1 MMGILVDDAVV
12 VSENTKRLR
21 QSGMTPL
28 DASVTGASQMAHPV
42 IFSALTTMLA
52 FAPLLLMDG
61 ANSDFLR
68 PFPVAVIALL
78 LASLLESLCLLPG
91 HLAHIPA
98 HIQPQERAGF
108 ERLRDFYGRAI
119 RACLRH
125 RAITLTVFIAGFIA
139 IMMLGAATIRFSLY
153 PDLDIDTIHVKVELP
168 TGSRFQETVAVVEEL
183 ERDLKTRVEPADLR
197 NITSVIGHHN
207 TDFYGAVEGMSK
219 AWALISIQLEPLG
232 HRSSDTSSHALV
244 DELQRWL
251 ASRSDSFTAQVQV
264 QTDVPTTGKPVEVE
278 VISNSADR
286 YVVAEQI
293 QAWLADHPAVSTQWN
308 SYNPGEDVI
317 DLEINHALLASRGLT
332 VAQVSQA
339 IAVAMDGLLI
349 DELQTLDERVRYRL
363 HMAPDTANQ
372 LNTLQ
377 RLVIINERGE
387 PIFLNAVAGFAVR
400 PGDASIKHYFGRRTT
415 TVFGIV
421 DTRQAGVTQVNKEL
435 AEWISRQIWS
445 ETHPDLRIV
454 QGGEQLDTDE
464 QLAELGDAAL
474 ICLITIFAALVILF
488 NSLSQPVLVFLCL
501 PFGLVGVI
509 LCYSL
514 QGLSMGMMGI
524 TGIIGLMGV
533 LVNDSLV
540 LLHSLNREREER
552 GGLLSLAEV
561 AEVARLRFRPVFITS
576 VTTAVGLFP
585 TAYGIMGDN
594 SYIRPMVMSMAWGVV
609 FGGLVSLVLL
619 PTLYTVEQ
627 DLRRRLG
634 KTESQAGR

>member
-1 MMGILVDDAVV
+1 MARRSTSPRGSNELHAIITWFAHRPLLINLAMGLVFLLGFLTIADMRYEYNPKVDMGILNITTIKAGAGP
-12 VSENTKRLR
+12 EEIELTITL
-21 QSGMTPL
+21 PL
-28 DASVTGASQMAHPV
+28 EEE
-42 IFSALTTMLA
+42 
-52 FAPLLLMDG
+52 
-61 ANSDFLR
+61 
-68 PFPVAVIALL
+68 
-78 LASLLESLCLLPG
+78 LLE
-91 HLAHIPA
+91 
-98 HIQPQERAGF
+98 
-108 ERLRDFYGRAI
+108 
-119 RACLRH
+119 
-125 RAITLTVFIAGFIA
+125 
-139 IMMLGAATIRFSLY
+139 
-153 PDLDIDTIHVKVELP
+153 
-168 TGSRFQETVAVVEEL
+168 
-183 ERDLKTRVEPADLR
+183 
-197 NITSVIGHHN
+197 
-207 TDFYGAVEGMSK
+207 VEGMNK
-219 AWALISIQLEPLG
+219 AWALVSIQLQPLG
-232 HRSSDTSSHALV
+232 HRSSGTDTHALV
-244 DELQRWL
+244 DDLQAWL
-251 ASRSDSFTAQVQV
+251 ASYSDDFTAQVQA
-264 QTDVPTTGKPVEVE
+264 QTDIPTTGEPVEVE

-293 QAWLADHPAVSTQWN
+293 ETWLAGHPAVSSKWN

-377 RLVIINERGE
+377 RLVIINNRGE
-387 PIFLNAVAGFAVR
+387 PIFLNAVADFAVR

-421 DTRQAGVTQVNKEL
+421 DTRKTGVTQVNNEL
-435 AEWISRQIWS
+435 AEWISQQTWS
-445 ETHPDLRIV
+445 ETYPHLRVV

-464 QLAELGDAAL
+464 QLEALGEAAL

-488 NSLSQPVLVFLCL
+488 NSLSQPLLVFLCI
-501 PFGLVGVI
+501 PFGLTGVI

-514 QGLSMGMMGI
+514 QGLSMGMMAI

-540 LLHSLNREREER
+540 LLHSLNRERGER
-552 GGLLSLAEV
+552 GRFLSLAEV

-576 VTTAVGLFP
+576 VTTAIGLFP

-619 PTLYTVEQ
+619 PTLYTIEQ
-627 DLRRRLG
+627 DLRCRWG
-634 KTESQAGR
+634 KAKSHAET